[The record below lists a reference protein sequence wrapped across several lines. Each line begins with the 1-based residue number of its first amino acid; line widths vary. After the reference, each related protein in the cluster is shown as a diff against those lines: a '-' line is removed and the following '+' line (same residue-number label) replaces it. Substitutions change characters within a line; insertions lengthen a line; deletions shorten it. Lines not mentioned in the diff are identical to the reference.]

1 MSKLFKPTV
10 DSIFKK
16 IFGEN
21 EEVCINFLNSIF
33 RNKNEP
39 LVKSLTFQN
48 TEING
53 DIEDAKDCKLDVRA
67 VIDDGSTI
75 NIEVQVSPQN
85 YYVRRSAFYWAQMY
99 TDQIGSG
106 GKYYALQRCV
116 CINRLLP

>member
-1 MSKLFKPTV
+1 
-10 DSIFKK
+10 
-16 IFGEN
+16 
-21 EEVCINFLNSIF
+21 LNSIF

-75 NIEVQVSPQN
+75 NIEVQVKRQN

-116 CINRLLP
+116 CINILSF